1 MKKLILAGVI
11 ALSTLGATA
20 QTKIGYINTDEVI
33 AAMPET
39 EKANKELQEYQQSLV
54 TQGEELEKE
63 ANDKIAQFGKDSATM
78 SPSMK
83 EIKRTE
89 LIKLVQRVQG
99 YNQEAQDNAKQAAQT
114 KFQPIQVKA
123 MDAIKAV
130 AKKNGYAY
138 ILDINSVLVG
148 PPGDDILPLVK
159 KELGIVEKP
168 VTPPVKAPAKPAGN

>member
-20 QTKIGYINTDEVI
+20 QTKIGYVNTDEVI

-39 EKANKELQEYQQSLV
+39 DKANKELQEYQQSLV

-63 ANDKIAQFGKDSATM
+63 ANAKITQFGKDSATM

-83 EIKRTE
+83 EIKRNE

-99 YNQEAQDNAKQAAQT
+99 YNQEAQDNAKQAAQQ
-114 KFQPIQVKA
+114 KFAPIQQKA

-130 AKKNGYAY
+130 AKKSGYAY
-138 ILDINSVLVG
+138 ILDVNSVLVG
-148 PPGDDILPLVK
+148 PPGDDILSLVK
-159 KELGIVEKP
+159 KELGIVDKP
-168 VTPPVKAPAKPAGN
+168 VTPPVKAPTKPAGN

>member
-11 ALSTLGATA
+11 ALSALGATA

-39 EKANKELQEYQQSLV
+39 EKANKELQEFQESLV
-54 TQGEELEKE
+54 KQGEELEKE
-63 ANDKIAQFGKDSATM
+63 ANEKIKQFGEDSAKMT
-78 SPSMK
+78 PSMK

-99 YNQEAQDNAKQAAQT
+99 YNQEAQDNAKQAAQQ
-114 KFQPIQVKA
+114 KFAPIQQKA

-130 AKKNGYAY
+130 AKKSGYAY
-138 ILDINSVLVG
+138 ILDVNSVLVG

-168 VTPPVKAPAKPAGN
+168 AVTPPAKAPVKNGN